1 MRWLH
6 FLQSVVCRL
15 ESDKLT
21 EGLKQSYNVLFFVMA
36 QAAAAAWPQ
45 NANVLAFGPEEK

>member
-15 ESDKLT
+15 ESDKVT
-21 EGLKQSYNVLFFVMA
+21 EGLMQSYNVLFFFMA
-36 QAAAAAWPQ
+36 QAAAAWPQ
-45 NANVLAFGPEEK
+45 NAYVLAFGPEEK